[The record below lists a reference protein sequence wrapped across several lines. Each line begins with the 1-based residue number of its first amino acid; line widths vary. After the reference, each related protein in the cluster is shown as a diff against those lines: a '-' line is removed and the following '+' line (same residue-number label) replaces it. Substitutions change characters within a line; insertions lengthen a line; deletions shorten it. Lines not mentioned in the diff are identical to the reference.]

1 MKILVTG
8 ATGHFGKAAIDALLK
23 KGHPASAIIALVRD
37 ENKAAVL
44 KTQGVEIRTGDYENY
59 TSLVNAFTGVDKL
72 LLVSSNDVNNRSA
85 QQANAVKAARE
96 AGVKYILYTSFVR
109 KDESEASPIAF
120 VAQSHIATEK
130 AIRDSGLT
138 YTIFRNNLYL
148 DYVPVF
154 IGEKVL
160 NTGIFWPAG
169 NTPGAYALRE
179 EMAEAAANVLLSS
192 GHDNKEYNVSNTASW
207 TFPQVAETISKASG
221 KQISYISPSQT
232 EYKTALTTAGVPE
245 LYVNMFAGFAEAIR
259 IGEFDT
265 TTNTDLERLLGRK
278 PTSLEEYLT
287 TVYK

>member
-109 KDESEASPIAF
+109 KDESDASPIAF

-169 NTPGAYALRE
+169 NTPGAFALRE

-265 TTNTDLERLLGRK
+265 TTNTDFERLLGRK

>member
-109 KDESEASPIAF
+109 KDESDASPIAF

-169 NTPGAYALRE
+169 NTPGAFALRE

>member
-109 KDESEASPIAF
+109 KDESDASPIAF

-169 NTPGAYALRE
+169 NTPGAFALRE

-221 KQISYISPSQT
+221 KQISYISPSQM

>member
-85 QQANAVKAARE
+85 QQANTVKAARE

-109 KDESEASPIAF
+109 KDESDASPIAF

-169 NTPGAYALRE
+169 NTPGAFALRE